1 MSLFFGQVGGGAV
14 RPQPDDLMV
23 GEDDSGR
30 FAALWDRRSRGGV
43 ALSTALRLS
52 ACGGPLPGALPKR
65 GLIKTGLG
73 RIQET
78 KKSSFEV
85 DVGTTWSGPGGP
97 GHTAH
102 SYFVLISIWW

>member
-1 MSLFFGQVGGGAV
+1 MISWSAGTTADVLRHCGIDGV
-14 RPQPDDLMV
+14 
-23 GEDDSGR
+23 
-30 FAALWDRRSRGGV
+30 RGGS
-43 ALSTALRLS
+43 ASTALRLS
-52 ACGGPLPGALPKR
+52 ACGGPLPGALLKR

-73 RIQET
+73 RIQEA

-85 DVGTTWSGPGGP
+85 DVGTTWSGPNGP